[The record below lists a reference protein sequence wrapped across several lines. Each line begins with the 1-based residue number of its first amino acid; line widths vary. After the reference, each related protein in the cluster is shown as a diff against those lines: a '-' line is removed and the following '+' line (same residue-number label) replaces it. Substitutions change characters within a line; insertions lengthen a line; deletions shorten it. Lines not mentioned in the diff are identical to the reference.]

1 MKITLTQ
8 ILVLT
13 TLCIL
18 LLIPAEECPAWV
30 GFELDGKFTGIDDPY
45 GATGAEGYG
54 SLWELSGRVMYLESF
69 GTLDTEFHWLG
80 QLTRSTGIITL
91 SSHSADT
98 PFRSLN
104 LERVHYE
111 DDKASVFS
119 EIDRLSLRWN
129 PPGVSLT
136 AGRQAVSWGEAFY
149 FNVGDLFGAFPVTE
163 TNRRYKPGI
172 DAMSAV
178 LNLGPFSELSL
189 VGVPAE
195 EEDGSAAAH
204 LLFPFGPGTLSFTGG
219 RVLSDYKTG
228 AGYTVDV
235 GGTQVYSSLLLT
247 RTQEDEEYSQM
258 VVGAQ
263 RQTGPQ
269 TFLIGEI
276 YRNGWGTTDPD
287 QYPYLIL
294 TDEYRYGQAL
304 TLGRY
309 NMAFQVSRQVSPL
322 MTLTPAIFANL
333 SDGSTLLRMDGSWSL
348 SDLTGLTGGLFFG
361 MGERPDAGI
370 PRSEY
375 GSIPISIY
383 VEVVHSI

>member
-1 MKITLTQ
+1 
-8 ILVLT
+8 
-13 TLCIL
+13 
-18 LLIPAEECPAWV
+18 
-30 GFELDGKFTGIDDPY
+30 
-45 GATGAEGYG
+45 
-54 SLWELSGRVMYLESF
+54 MYQESF
-69 GTLDTEFHWLG
+69 GRLDTEFHLLG
-80 QLTRSTGIITL
+80 QSIHSTGNLPFAPVT
-91 SSHSADT
+91 SES
-98 PFRSLN
+98 PFRRFD
-104 LERVHYE
+104 LEKVHSQN
-111 DDKASVFS
+111 DRTAFIS
-119 EIDRLSLRWN
+119 EVDRLSLTWTT
-129 PPGVSLT
+129 PGISLSV
-136 AGRQAVSWGEAFY
+136 GRQAVSWGEAFY

-204 LLFPFGPGTLSFTGG
+204 LLFPLGPGTLSFTGG

-309 NMAFQVSRQVSPL
+309 NMAFQVSQQISPL